1 MRLTLCLLALGCI
14 CLPGCT
20 ADSDVPEELR
30 APPGQ
35 PITPADMPKDAPKGA
50 VPADRKSVV

>member
-14 CLPGCT
+14 CLPGCSG
-20 ADSDVPEELR
+20 DSDVPDELR

-35 PITPADMPKDAPKGA
+35 AITPADMPKDAPKGA
-50 VPADRKSVV
+50 VPAEAL